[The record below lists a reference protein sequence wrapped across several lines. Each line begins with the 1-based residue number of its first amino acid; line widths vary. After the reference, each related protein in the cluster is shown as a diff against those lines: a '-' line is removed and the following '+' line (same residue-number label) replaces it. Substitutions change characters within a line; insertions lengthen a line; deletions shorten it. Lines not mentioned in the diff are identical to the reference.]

1 LCHQISARQHLSL
14 LGGDQATREMVTY
27 GRIFQGLAEGPITF
41 LPTYKFEK
49 GRDSCSAQP
58 FYDMGEKK
66 RVPAWCDRI
75 LFRGSGRQVSA
86 LAPSASKPSDVKVSC
101 ITWSF
106 NWLVELS

>member
-1 LCHQISARQHLSL
+1 
-14 LGGDQATREMVTY
+14 MVTY

-86 LAPSASKPSDVKVSC
+86 LAPSDSKPSDVKVRAELKKVW
-101 ITWSF
+101 WSAS
-106 NWLVELS
+106 WLQFFPGRHPRPMQGCEIPG